1 MKNKVVPGKAML
13 VDKEMTGV
21 TSMLVREYQD
31 WKHVVSLKNV
41 AYLVEQHA
49 KASLKETT
57 SQGPHIMEVAKQIDI
72 QSFSTDNFIPYSVID
87 KIEAK
92 RSTISY
98 MHLLKTLFSTL

>member
-1 MKNKVVPGKAML
+1 MKNKAVPGKAML

-21 TSMLVREYQD
+21 ASMLVRAHQD
-31 WKHVVSLKNV
+31 WKHVVSLKV

-57 SQGPHIMEVAKQIDI
+57 SQGPHIMEVEKQIDI

-98 MHLLKTLFSTL
+98 THLVKTLFSTL